1 MCEQAE
7 ERAKRKALRKEW
19 NILWTA
25 VADNDI
31 EQTEAQTKSNVARSD
46 IDVVWWFVERLNW
59 TLDTALD
66 GLLEE
71 LQDGYGALND
81 LVSQVAEMRN
91 RKNVLV
97 VQVRKLETV
106 RMTVVAMI
114 NHQRAD
120 MTEKDWQMQT

>member
-66 GLLEE
+66 ELLEE

>member
-1 MCEQAE
+1 M
-7 ERAKRKALRKEW
+7 
-19 NILWTA
+19 
-25 VADNDI
+25 
-31 EQTEAQTKSNVARSD
+31 
-46 IDVVWWFVERLNW
+46 
-59 TLDTALD
+59 DTALD